1 MKNRISKQ
9 PIMKLTLSFSLVL
22 LFLLSSCTEE
32 ISIDLNSADP
42 QLVIEGNLVFGSDQA
57 IIQITESVNFDADN
71 SFPPVQDAFIEIS
84 DDKGNTLSGTE
95 VSPGTYAVG
104 PHAELK
110 GNPNTLLVEADEQKY
125 IAQSSMPEQVPFI
138 SLQAMKISGQETEG
152 GNGFRPIMNYNV
164 IVTYADPANT
174 DNYYRFIE
182 YVNGKKSGEYLFSDR
197 LTDGVT
203 EPIILRRLDR
213 VLESGDTLQVE
224 MQCIDQNVYDYFMSL
239 GNLMGGP
246 ANSVTPAN
254 PTTNIE
260 GAVLGYFSAHTSV
273 VKEIII
279 P

>member
-1 MKNRISKQ
+1 
-9 PIMKLTLSFSLVL
+9 MKLAFSFSLVL

-42 QLVIEGNLVFGSDQA
+42 QLVIEGNLIFGSEEA

-84 DDKGNTLSGTE
+84 DDEGNTLSGTE

-104 PHAELK
+104 PLTELN
-110 GNPNTLLVEADEQKY
+110 GNSYMLQVEVGEKLY
-125 IAQSSMPEQVPFI
+125 IAQSTMPEQVPFL
-138 SLQAMKISGQETEG
+138 SLQAMKISGRETEG
-152 GNGFRPIMNYNV
+152 GAGFRPTMNYNV
-164 IVTYADPANT
+164 IATFADPANT

-182 YVNGKKSGEYLFSDR
+182 YVNGEKSGEYLFSDR

-203 EPIILRRLDR
+203 EPIILRHLDR
-213 VLESGDTLQVE
+213 VLESGDTLLVE

-239 GNLMGGP
+239 DNLMGGP

>member
-42 QLVIEGNLVFGSDQA
+42 QLVIEGNLVFGSEQA
-57 IIQITESVNFDADN
+57 IIHMTESVNFDADN
-71 SFPPVQDAFIEIS
+71 SCPPVQDAFIELR
-84 DDKGNTLSGTE
+84 DEMGNNLSGIE
-95 VSPGTYAVG
+95 VSPGNYAVG
-104 PHAELK
+104 PLAELK
-110 GNPNTLLVEADEQKY
+110 GNSYTLLVEAGEKQY
-125 IAQSSMPEQVPFI
+125 IAQSSMPEQVPFL
-138 SLQAMKISGQETEG
+138 SLQAMKISGRETEG
-152 GNGFRPIMNYNV
+152 GNGFRPTMNYNV
-164 IVTYADPANT
+164 IATFADPANT
-174 DNYYRFIE
+174 DNYYRFVE

-260 GAVLGYFSAHTSV
+260 GAVLGYFSAHTSE